1 MIWRGAGK
9 DKFAGVEGMSW
20 MLSEEEGGM
29 VICQSIECDDAEF
42 IGAAAVV

>member
-29 VICQSIECDDAEF
+29 VICQSIECDDAEL
-42 IGAAAVV
+42 GAAAVA